1 MCLCLSWIRSIF
13 VSNPRHNISVFESA
27 SNHYLLRSKSNG
39 EKMIEDMIQRKFDPL
54 HPIAAQNWWVT
65 KVQLE
70 TDATLSGTQ
79 QDLAPN
85 GVLFGEIKAFSWL
98 NFTSCYS
105 SFIVSFIGVCNN
117 VADALVVRG
126 RDGSRAPSHMA
137 GWRSYL
143 CRWWF
148 GCLPFSSAAW
158 LIEWAC

>member
-1 MCLCLSWIRSIF
+1 
-13 VSNPRHNISVFESA
+13 
-27 SNHYLLRSKSNG
+27 
-39 EKMIEDMIQRKFDPL
+39 MIQRKFDPL

-117 VADALVVRG
+117 VADALVVHGTEWQRWFTSPKPYG
-126 RDGSRAPSHMA
+126 RVAFLPLYSHNSILDDSQIDVSRRKMHLDTSI
-137 GWRSYL
+137 WK
-143 CRWWF
+143 
-148 GCLPFSSAAW
+148 SSEGVV
-158 LIEWAC
+158 LIIRRRL